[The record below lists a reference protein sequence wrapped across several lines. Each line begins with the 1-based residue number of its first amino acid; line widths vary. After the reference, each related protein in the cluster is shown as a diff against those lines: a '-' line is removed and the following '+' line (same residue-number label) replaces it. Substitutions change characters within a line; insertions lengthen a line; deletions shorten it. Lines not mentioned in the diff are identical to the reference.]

1 MPKTVRPLTDSIGP
15 GNLHFPEVVSGRVRI
30 REGGGGTPGI
40 SQVRPAAGGTIDV
53 IQSDWMSHVRSVAT
67 GGFTARIMLGWV

>member
-30 REGGGGTPGI
+30 REGGGGL
-40 SQVRPAAGGTIDV
+40 PAFPKLDPPAGGTIDV
-53 IQSDWMSHVRSVAT
+53 IQSYWMSHVRSVAT
-67 GGFTARIMLGWV
+67 GGSTARIMLGWV